1 MVERRRPDAELL
13 RGARGGNEEAWA
25 ALVDRYSR
33 MVYAIPL
40 RVGLS
45 PDSSANVFHAVFSRL
60 LSELSS
66 VRDTDTLVAWL
77 LQTTTS
83 EARRLRAGVAFS
95 PHVDALSTID
105 ELPVSDEIVQRWQR
119 QQIVREATEQL
130 PERCRRLLDAVLY
143 TENPP
148 PLSELARRLN
158 IPEGRVSAERAL
170 CFEALKEILEAW
182 RFV

>member
-13 RGARGGNEEAWA
+13 RGARGGTEEAWA
-25 ALVDRYSR
+25 ALVNRYSR

-45 PDSSANVFHAVFSRL
+45 PDSSAHVFHAVFSRL
-60 LSELSS
+60 LAELGR

-77 LQTTTS
+77 LQTTIS
-83 EARRLRAGVAFS
+83 ESRRLRAGVALS
-95 PHVDALSTID
+95 PHVDALSTIG
-105 ELPVSDEIVQRWQR
+105 ELPVSDEIVQQWQR
-119 QQIVREATEQL
+119 QQLVREATEQL

-148 PLSELARRLN
+148 SPSELARRLN
-158 IPEGRVSAERAL
+158 IPEGRVSAEQAL
-170 CFEALKEILEAW
+170 CFEALQQILEAW
-182 RFV
+182 HFE